1 LLSVQSTR
9 SKLTFQTPPAE
20 ELRVQVIARCYKKNL
35 LLRFSVGEEQQI
47 ASFELLGRICLDIIS
62 TNPVLL
68 GKWRT
73 VGDEF
78 FRA

>member
-1 LLSVQSTR
+1 M
-9 SKLTFQTPPAE
+9 PAE
-20 ELRVQVIARCYKKNL
+20 ELRVKVIARCYKKNL
-35 LLRFSVGEEQQI
+35 PLRFSGGEEQQI
-47 ASFELLGRICLDIIS
+47 ASFELLGRICLDIIN

-73 VGDEF
+73 VGDEP